1 MFLIEIS
8 LLLFLISG
16 TELNGKERG
25 TLGGQ
30 GTKGDYISI
39 YHNYNLNFAKYS
51 PLPFPLVPPVIGD
64 QGDLDAYISD
74 PALRHPTRKPSA
86 VTKPC

>member
-30 GTKGDYISI
+30 GDQRGLYKYISSI
-39 YHNYNLNFAKYS
+39 QRRQFTMPRDTEIKSNK
-51 PLPFPLVPPVIGD
+51 
-64 QGDLDAYISD
+64 
-74 PALRHPTRKPSA
+74 
-86 VTKPC
+86 